1 MIYEKALFP
10 ELAYM
15 FKHALTQDVAY
26 NSLLEQRRQELHQL
40 IGHAIE
46 ELYAD
51 RLAEQYGTLADH
63 FSRGEAWP
71 KALEYFC
78 KAAARSTEAFATHEA
93 LALYEQ
99 ASAVADRLS
108 DRPLHTC
115 IMIHRA
121 QADLY
126 MLVSDFPRARIA
138 WEQVLTLARQLG
150 DRRTEGIALVG
161 MGQASFW
168 GHQFEQAL
176 VDVRHASEIAQVAD
190 SQLVLAGAH
199 LTTGL
204 VYEVT
209 GRLNEAENELAQALR
224 LSRSAGDVTNE
235 ATTLVFMAEF
245 KGWEGKFAEAVRLY
259 TEAIGLARAHNVLM
273 PLLEGLFMYG
283 ITLTGKGDYDEAHTI
298 FMEGLR
304 LAEKVGD
311 ANFSPHYL
319 NSLGWLHIECG
330 SLDQAIELNQR
341 AAAGGHAQGNPE
353 SIANAELNLGDIF
366 LPAGRFDPRSRVTR
380 WHPSPR
386 ARRRHQR
393 VDALAVLDASL
404 RQLGGTLARLRRH
417 Q

>member
-1 MIYEKALFP
+1 MTRYILARPLAEILVPDTIQDVLMARIDRLEETPKQTLQLASVIGREFTHRLLARLADRQEQLEAYLQALKASEMIYEKTLFP
-10 ELAYM
+10 ELVYM

-40 IGHAIE
+40 IGHTME

-78 KAAARSTEAFATHEA
+78 KAAARSAEAFATHEA

-108 DRPLHTC
+108 DRPLQTC
-115 IMIHRA
+115 LMIHRA

-150 DRRTEGIALVG
+150 DRLTEGIALAG

-176 VDVRHASEIAQVAD
+176 VDARHASEIAQVAD

-283 ITLTGKGDYDEAHTI
+283 ITLTGKGDYDEAHDHI
-298 FMEGLR
+298 YGGL
-304 LAEKVGD
+304 K
-311 ANFSPHYL
+311 
-319 NSLGWLHIECG
+319 
-330 SLDQAIELNQR
+330 
-341 AAAGGHAQGNPE
+341 AG
-353 SIANAELNLGDIF
+353 
-366 LPAGRFDPRSRVTR
+366 
-380 WHPSPR
+380 
-386 ARRRHQR
+386 
-393 VDALAVLDASL
+393 
-404 RQLGGTLARLRRH
+404 
-417 Q
+417 